1 MKTEIAKGK
10 HYFLSLRFSFSISL
24 SLCVGT
30 AVRKGKY
37 KQTKEFKSIFQ
48 SLFEIPLFD

>member
-1 MKTEIAKGK
+1 MKTKIAKGK
-10 HYFLSLRFSFSISL
+10 HYFLSLSFSFSISL

-37 KQTKEFKSIFQ
+37 KQTKEFKSTFQ
-48 SLFEIPLFD
+48 SMFEIPLFD